1 MPFGI
6 RLQEQE
12 CDYISTAAWQPFRIT
27 ISAMMKDSVKQTVMG
42 TRSGYVI
49 RFTCHACNTEN
60 SMVFNNPKDFY
71 KESRDGKCSR
81 CQKRFTVLTPRQY

>member
-1 MPFGI
+1 MQPV
-6 RLQEQE
+6 R
-12 CDYISTAAWQPFRIT
+12 STIASMI
-27 ISAMMKDSVKQTVMG
+27 KNSVKPTVVG

-49 RFTCHACNTEN
+49 RFTCHDCNTET

-81 CQKRFTVLTPRQY
+81 CHKRFTVLTPGQY